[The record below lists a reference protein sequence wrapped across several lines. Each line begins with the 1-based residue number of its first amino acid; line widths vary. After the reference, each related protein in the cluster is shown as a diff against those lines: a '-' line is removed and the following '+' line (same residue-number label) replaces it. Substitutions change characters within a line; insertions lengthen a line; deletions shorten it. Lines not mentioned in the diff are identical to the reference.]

1 MEKNIS
7 YVPQKVVILDQSLK
21 NNIFCQILILTL
33 MKNYILTNKKAGL
46 TTLLEKLEYQDETLL
61 GDNGDKISMGE
72 KQRIGIARAIYRN
85 SQIVIMDE
93 ISNFLDE
100 K

>member
-21 NNIFCQILILTL
+21 NNIILSNPDIDFDEKL
-33 MKNYILTNKKAGL
+33 YSDSIKKAGL

-72 KQRIGIARAIYRN
+72 KQRIVLQEQFI
-85 SQIVIMDE
+85 E
-93 ISNFLDE
+93 IL